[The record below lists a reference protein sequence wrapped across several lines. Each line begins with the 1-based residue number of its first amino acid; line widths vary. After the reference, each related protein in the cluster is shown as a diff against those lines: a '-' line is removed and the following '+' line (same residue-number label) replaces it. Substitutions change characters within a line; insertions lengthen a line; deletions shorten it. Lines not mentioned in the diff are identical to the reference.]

1 MIFKDIINSLIKVL
15 NENAYL
21 NITINN
27 TLKSRDSVYTEH
39 DKKLYVRVTSGV
51 VENKILLDYMLRH
64 LISGQRV
71 KPFAKNALRVGAYM
85 ISFLN
90 TPNHYVVNEIVKAV
104 KKEDYRASTFI
115 NAILRKYID
124 NDIYNTSME
133 KINKLSE
140 DERLSILYSIDL
152 DLVKL
157 LKKQYKDV
165 ESILKPTNVHT
176 NTYRVN
182 TLKISFDEINAI
194 LKKDNIEYSLDGVTL
209 ISKESLINHSLFN
222 EGKIV
227 AQDASSIKVAEV
239 ANPRKFDKV
248 LDVCSAPGSK
258 SMHLAA
264 LMKNTGEITSCD
276 IYEHKLKLIEDNA
289 KKLGVTNV
297 KTMLSDGTTSKYDTC
312 FDLVVADVPC
322 SGLGVISHKS
332 DLKYN
337 MTIAKIKEIN
347 DLQKKII
354 NNVCNYV
361 KVGGALVYS
370 TCTINKDENENLIKE
385 FLFKHKEFRKVE
397 EHVLVQNF
405 NNNQDGFYI
414 CKLVRI

>member
-1 MIFKDIINSLIKVL
+1 MIFKDIINSLIKIF

-27 TLKSRDSVYTEH
+27 VLKSREATYTDH

-51 VENKILLDYMLRH
+51 VENKILLDYILRH

-90 TPNHYVVNEIVKAV
+90 TPNHYVVNEIVKTI
-104 KKEDYRASTFI
+104 KKEDYRASTFV

-124 NDIYNTSME
+124 TDIYNISMNN
-133 KINKLSE
+133 INKLGE
-140 DERLSILYSIDL
+140 DERLSIFYSIDL

-165 ESILKPTNVHT
+165 ESILKPSSVHT
-176 NTYRVN
+176 NTYRIN
-182 TLKISFDEINAI
+182 TLKITCEEVETI
-194 LKKDNIEYSLDGVTL
+194 LSKENIEYTLKGVTL
-209 ISKESLINHSLFN
+209 ISKETLINHSLFN

-264 LMKNTGEITSCD
+264 LMNNTGEITSCD

-289 KKLGVTNV
+289 KKLGVTNI
-297 KTMLSDGTTSKYDTC
+297 KTILSDGTIAKYDTC
-312 FDLVVADVPC
+312 FDLVIADVPC
-322 SGLGVISHKS
+322 SGLGVINHKS

-361 KVGGALVYS
+361 KVGGSLVYS

-385 FLFKHKEFRKVE
+385 FLNKHKEFKKIE
-397 EHVLVQNF
+397 EHIIVQNSEK
-405 NNNQDGFYI
+405 NQDGFYI
-414 CKLVRI
+414 CKLERI